1 MNLIKNKN
9 LIYFSSLFLFVFLSI
24 IFHLLI
30 PSEFRDQRT
39 KVDLIS
45 FLLFSIILFIKII
58 YFNWKFNDFFKSK
71 LLDLFSYIIIL
82 LISYI
87 LFYVFFINNILAIS
101 IIFLLYIS
109 ILIDSSINIKDIIKF
124 TKNENQILDYFL
136 IMFIGFLYILIVHL
150 FEPVGDKDI
159 EWITAN
165 RWLELPID
173 NEIPR
178 RFADKL
184 YQNLDPRD
192 FLIGL
197 DWTSSDRP
205 PLMTGFIL
213 FFRPIFELVQIPS
226 KSSAYAAGIGFQ
238 LIWIP
243 ILLKILRTWKISYLY
258 SVIILLSFL
267 SNGFIFYNSIFV
279 WPKLGGAALLLY
291 AFFIYQRD
299 GLIEFKNTIIIA
311 VLTSLAWL
319 SHGGTSIS
327 IIPIVLIVFSRP
339 KFFNLKYILISAVI
353 VATLC
358 LPWTAYQKVYD
369 PPGNRL
375 LKWHIGGQPNAIEKT
390 LTETIKESY
399 SNITIEEWTENRK
412 LNFMR
417 LFGDKFS
424 YLSIMNPSSS
434 ERVVNDFY
442 YFFRSHEIIILLSF
456 ILMTFLIF
464 KKRFNFLIDELYK
477 GRLFF
482 TLLLLS
488 LTFWILLLF
497 IPKTTVIHQGS
508 YLNNLIFMII
518 LHIFLYKFSKPLLL
532 LNTIIYVLYFSITY
546 LPEYNSNFGNINY
559 FSLFNLISLFFISLV
574 VGIISLKRDSNN
586 L

>member
-39 KVDLIS
+39 KIDLIS
-45 FLLFSIILFIKII
+45 FLLFSIILLIKII

-124 TKNENQILDYFL
+124 TKNENQIIDYFL

-311 VLTSLAWL
+311 ILTSLAWL

-327 IIPIVLIVFSRP
+327 IIPIVLIVLSRP

-358 LPWTAYQKVYD
+358 LPWTAYQKLYD

-399 SNITIEEWTENRK
+399 SNITIEEWIENRK

-456 ILMTFLIF
+456 ILMTLLIF
-464 KKRFNFLIDELYK
+464 KKRFNFLINELYK

-518 LHIFLYKFSKPLLL
+518 LHIFLHKFSKPLLL

-546 LPEYNSNFGNINY
+546 LPEYNSNFGDINY
-559 FSLFNLISLFFISLV
+559 FSLFNLISLFFISLIA
-574 VGIISLKRDSNN
+574 GIILLKRDSHN

>member
-1 MNLIKNKN
+1 MDN
-9 LIYFSSLFLFVFLSI
+9 
-24 IFHLLI
+24 
-30 PSEFRDQRT
+30 R
-39 KVDLIS
+39 
-45 FLLFSIILFIKII
+45 
-58 YFNWKFNDFFKSK
+58 
-71 LLDLFSYIIIL
+71 
-82 LISYI
+82 
-87 LFYVFFINNILAIS
+87 
-101 IIFLLYIS
+101 
-109 ILIDSSINIKDIIKF
+109 
-124 TKNENQILDYFL
+124 
-136 IMFIGFLYILIVHL
+136 
-150 FEPVGDKDI
+150 
-159 EWITAN
+159 N

-192 FLIGL
+192 FLLGL

-213 FFRPIFELVQIPS
+213 FFRPIFELLQIPS

-243 ILLKILRTWKISYLY
+243 ILLKILRTWKINYLY

-267 SNGFIFYNSIFV
+267 SNGFIFYNSVFV

-327 IIPIVLIVFSRP
+327 IIPIILIVLSRT
-339 KFFNLKYILISAVI
+339 KFFKLKYILISAVV

-369 PPGNRL
+369 PPGMIIEMAYWRTT
-375 LKWHIGGQPNAIEKT
+375 KCKEKT

-532 LNTIIYVLYFSITY
+532 LNTIIYVLYFSITTC
-546 LPEYNSNFGNINY
+546 LNIIKFWRY
-559 FSLFNLISLFFISLV
+559 KLFFI
-574 VGIISLKRDSNN
+574 I
-586 L
+586 

>member
-71 LLDLFSYIIIL
+71 LLDLFSYIIVL

-101 IIFLLYIS
+101 IIFLLYIY

-136 IMFIGFLYILIVHL
+136 IIFIGFLYILIVHL

-192 FLIGL
+192 FLLGL

-213 FFRPIFELVQIPS
+213 FFRPIFELLQIPS

-243 ILLKILRTWKISYLY
+243 ILLKILRTWKINYLY

-267 SNGFIFYNSIFV
+267 SNGFIFYNSVFV

-518 LHIFLYKFSKPLLL
+518 LHIFLHKFSKPLLL